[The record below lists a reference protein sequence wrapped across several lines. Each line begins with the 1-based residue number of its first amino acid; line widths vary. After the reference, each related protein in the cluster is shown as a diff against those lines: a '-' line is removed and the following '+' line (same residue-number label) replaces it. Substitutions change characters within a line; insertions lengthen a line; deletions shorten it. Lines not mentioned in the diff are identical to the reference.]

1 MFVFSVEMRLSG
13 QILFLGCSA
22 VFAKQ
27 DVVKSGVNH
36 IKDVIKEVALTLTVD
51 EAHVKGV
58 VDAPINFTVSF
69 VGADW
74 VADEL
79 EVCYG
84 YANACS
90 RLSSS
95 CRCSGSPLATLLFQG
110 IPLGRR

>member
-13 QILFLGCSA
+13 QILLLGCSA

-27 DVVKSGVNH
+27 DVAKSGVNH
-36 IKDVIKEVALTLTVD
+36 IKDVIKEVVLTLTVD

-58 VDAPINFTVSF
+58 VDAPINFTVSV

-79 EVCYG
+79 EVWYG
-84 YANACS
+84 YASACS